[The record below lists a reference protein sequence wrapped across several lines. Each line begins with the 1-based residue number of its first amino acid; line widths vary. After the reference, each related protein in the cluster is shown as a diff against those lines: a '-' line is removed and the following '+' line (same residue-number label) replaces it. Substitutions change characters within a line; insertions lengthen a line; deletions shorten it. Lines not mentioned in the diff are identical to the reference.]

1 MYTKKDTVRAVIMT
15 ADHVIEGDLYILE
28 GSRITDALNSKTK
41 DFFALTDVLVK
52 RIGEDE
58 VLYEA
63 SYGAVNR
70 DAIAAILPVEEPGQ

>member
-15 ADHVIEGDLYILE
+15 ESHVIEGDIYILE

-41 DFFALTDVLVK
+41 DFFALSDVRVM
-52 RIGEDE
+52 RVGEDE

-63 SYGAVNR
+63 SYAAVNR
-70 DAIAAILPVEEPGQ
+70 DSITAIIPLEES